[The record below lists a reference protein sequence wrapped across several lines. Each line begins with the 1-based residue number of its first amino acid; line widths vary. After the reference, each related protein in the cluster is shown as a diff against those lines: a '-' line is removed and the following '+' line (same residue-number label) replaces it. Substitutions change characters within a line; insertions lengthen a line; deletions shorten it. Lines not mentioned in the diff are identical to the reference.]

1 MASVVKVTRLRLRRF
16 KRFADWQA
24 GFAPGLT
31 VVRGPNEAGKTTVME
46 ALFEGL
52 FGAPARGEAASR
64 LRTWGEQRLGEI
76 TVEMQVNGSRYLL
89 RRDLE
94 AGTILLQSDDGR
106 ERVET
111 HRDVQ
116 RRLLEWIG
124 LGSEGAYRATAF
136 VGQADLARVSED
148 RRLVSAHLS
157 KILSGSGVEGVQQAL
172 QWLSERRAR
181 LAGDAQ
187 AARTAADRVAELR
200 AQQASLRQREERAH
214 RHRLERQALV
224 DRLDE
229 IERVVA
235 EKGEAARLARRAA
248 ELHQRER
255 DLAVEEAALRE
266 QLARVTDLQQ
276 RLATQDAALREFST
290 QQEALIADLFH
301 ARRQHLQ
308 LESTHASAREQAGRE
323 ESTLEHLATVH
334 QTAARSG
341 GAAWA
346 LCVFGAIFIVG
357 GALAAMSSWVPQAG
371 WILLAGGVLLAIV
384 GLRLRGRISAAGAG
398 YRAQEQRV
406 LELRSRVEV
415 LQRQLAE
422 AEGVV
427 ATRLRAVGSPSLEDV
442 ERRYSAY
449 IELLREREETRAALR
464 QTGATDSTTTCE
476 ARVAAIT
483 AELADVRRT
492 LQTLPKGARRGA
504 GTNGEQL
511 ELQTRALS
519 AEANELRERRARLE
533 GVLEELRDRGDD
545 SARIDEEIA
554 AIQAAAARERQAL
567 EVIELS
573 AKMLEE
579 ARTLSVYPARELLE
593 RRAGEIL
600 NLATAGAYAK
610 VALDERTLRPQVWVS
625 SPGAWKEAPDLSQAT
640 SDQLYLALRLALLDV
655 ISGDR
660 RPPLFLDEPFA
671 HLDESRRRAMTSVL
685 RAASRDRQV
694 VLFTC
699 WPDFDA
705 IADRVI
711 TLEHVP
717 QGVAS

>member
-1 MASVVKVTRLRLRRF
+1 MKVTRLRLRRF

-31 VVRGPNEAGKTTVME
+31 VVRGPNEAGKTTIME

-52 FGAPARGEAASR
+52 FGAPGRSEAASR
-64 LRTWGEQRLGEI
+64 VRTWGEQRLGEI
-76 TVEMQVNGSRYLL
+76 IVEMQVNGSRYLL

-106 ERVET
+106 VRVET

-172 QWLSERRAR
+172 RWLSERRAR

-187 AARTAADRVAELR
+187 AARSAADRVAELR

-214 RHRLERQALV
+214 RHRLELRALV
-224 DRLDE
+224 DRLEE

-235 EKGEAARLARRAA
+235 EKGAAARLARRAA
-248 ELHQRER
+248 ELQRRER
-255 DLAVEEAALRE
+255 DLAAEEAALRE
-266 QLARVTDLQQ
+266 QLGRVADLEQ
-276 RLATQDAALREFST
+276 RLAAQDAALSEFST

-308 LESTHASAREQAGRE
+308 LESTLASAREQANRE
-323 ESTLEHLATVH
+323 EYTLEHLATVH

-341 GAAWA
+341 GLGW
-346 LCVFGAIFIVG
+346 LLSVSGAIFIVG
-357 GALAAMSSWVPQAG
+357 GALTATSSRPSLVG
-371 WILLAGGVLLAIV
+371 WILFVGGALLAIT
-384 GLRLRGRISAAGAG
+384 GLRLRGRISAAGAD

-422 AEGVV
+422 AESMV
-427 ATRLRAVGSPSLEDV
+427 TMRLRAVGSSSLDDV

-449 IELLREREETRAALR
+449 IDLLREREETRAALR
-464 QTGATDSTTTCE
+464 QAGATDSKTARE
-476 ARVAAIT
+476 ARLAEII
-483 AELADVRRT
+483 AELAEVRRT
-492 LQTLPKGARRGA
+492 LETLPKGARRGT
-504 GTNGEQL
+504 GMNGEQL

-519 AEANELRERRARLE
+519 VEANELRERRARLE
-533 GVLEELRDRGDD
+533 GVLEELRDRGDEYV
-545 SARIDEEIA
+545 RIEEEIS
-554 AIQAAAARERQAL
+554 AIQTATARERQAL
-567 EVIELS
+567 EVVEL
-573 AKMLEE
+573 AARMLEE
-579 ARTLSVYPARELLE
+579 ARALSVYPARELLE

-600 NLATAGAYAK
+600 NVATAGAYAR

-625 SPGAWKEAPDLSQAT
+625 SVGAWKETADLSQAT

-671 HLDESRRRAMTSVL
+671 HLDENRRRAMIAVL

-705 IADRVI
+705 VADRVI
-711 TLEHVP
+711 VLDRVP

>member
-52 FGAPARGEAASR
+52 FGAPVRGEAASR

-76 TVEMQVNGSRYLL
+76 MVEMQVNGSRYVL

-136 VGQADLARVSED
+136 VAQADLARVSED

-157 KILSGSGVEGVQQAL
+157 KILSGSGVESVQQAL
-172 QWLSERRAR
+172 NVLSERRAR
-181 LAGDAQ
+181 LAGDTQ
-187 AARTAADRVAELR
+187 GARSAADRVAELR
-200 AQQASLRQREERAH
+200 AHQASLRQREERAH
-214 RHRLERQALV
+214 RHRLELQALV

-229 IERVVA
+229 IERIVA
-235 EKGEAARLARRAA
+235 EKGEAARLARRAS

-255 DLAVEEAALRE
+255 DLAAEEAALRE
-266 QLARVTDLQQ
+266 QLARVTELEA

-290 QQEALIADLFH
+290 QQEAAIADLFH

-308 LESTHASAREQAGRE
+308 LESTLASARDQASRE
-323 ESTLEHLATVH
+323 EHTLEHLATVH

-341 GAAWA
+341 GLAWG
-346 LCVFGAIFIVG
+346 LCVFGAVLVVG
-357 GALAAMSSWVPQAG
+357 GALAATSSWLPPVG
-371 WILLAGGVLLAIV
+371 WILSAGGVLLGAAGV
-384 GLRLRGRISAAGAG
+384 RFRGRISAAGAG

-406 LELRSRVEV
+406 LELRGRVEV
-415 LQRQLAE
+415 LQRQHAE
-422 AEGVV
+422 AEGMV
-427 ATRLRAVGSPSLEDV
+427 ATRLRAVGSPSLDDV

-449 IELLREREETRAALR
+449 IDLLREREETRAALR
-464 QTGATDSTTTCE
+464 QAGADSTAVRETRL
-476 ARVAAIT
+476 ALIV

-492 LQTLPKGARRGA
+492 LEALPKGARRGSGA
-504 GTNGEQL
+504 NGEQL

-519 AEANELRERRARLE
+519 VEANELRERRARLE
-533 GVLEELRDRGDD
+533 GVLEELRDRGDE
-545 SARIDEEIA
+545 SARIDEEVA
-554 AIQAAAARERQAL
+554 AIQAATARERQAL
-567 EVIELS
+567 EVVDLA

-600 NLATAGAYAK
+600 NLATAGGYAK

-625 SPGAWKEAPDLSQAT
+625 GAGAWKEATDLSQAT

-671 HLDESRRRAMTSVL
+671 HLDESRRRAMISVL
-685 RAASRDRQV
+685 RAASRERQV

-711 TLEHVP
+711 TLERVP